1 MRKFKLHVL
10 VIFSIFLILILTN
23 YKINLNASVNNDSK
37 IEQEKLDSDNK
48 SKEESQVSINTLFE
62 KNSIQSYDLMYNLD
76 DSADRKSVV

>member
-48 SKEESQVSINTLFE
+48 SKEESQVSKIHYLKKTQFNPM
-62 KNSIQSYDLMYNLD
+62 I
-76 DSADRKSVV
+76 

>member
-37 IEQEKLDSDNK
+37 IEQEKLIMTVDANISVPYVDIV
-48 SKEESQVSINTLFE
+48 QTL
-62 KNSIQSYDLMYNLD
+62 L
-76 DSADRKSVV
+76 